1 MRACT
6 IASSLDCKKRKI
18 HGIIYFG
25 LFIPFT
31 SFCFC
36 RSAWVSFSLPR
47 KPRVRF
53 TPGCHPPPHPASAR
67 VGLRTAGGS
76 SGFDIRRRILRSLA
90 VLKTSG
96 KRVGY
101 RPKLRDDSGTV
112 VSPFFFNPSFSGP
125 HVVTTFRTGCV
136 QQCQQSCQDP
146 F

>member
-1 MRACT
+1 MLARSLAVW
-6 IASSLDCKKRKI
+6 IARREKFTVS
-18 HGIIYFG
+18 
-25 LFIPFT
+25 FT
-31 SFCFC
+31 SGCLYRLLPFASAEACGFHFPFR
-36 RSAWVSFSLPR
+36 RS
-47 KPRVRF
+47 
-53 TPGCHPPPHPASAR
+53 PGCVSPPAVTHRHILPAL
-67 VGLRTAGGS
+67 GPGCGPPGGS
-76 SGFDIRRRILRSLA
+76 SGFDIQRRSLLSLA